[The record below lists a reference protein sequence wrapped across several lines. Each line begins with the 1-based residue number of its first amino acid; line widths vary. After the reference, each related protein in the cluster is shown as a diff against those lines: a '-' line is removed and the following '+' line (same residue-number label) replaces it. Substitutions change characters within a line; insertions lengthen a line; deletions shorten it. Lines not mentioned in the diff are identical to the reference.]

1 MLGNPVRT
9 VSAFTTVI
17 VQCDVRPPASMK
29 IDSELIIGDIAQ
41 LPDGV
46 NQALVSLNLVLSI

>member
-1 MLGNPVRT
+1 MLGNTFWP
-9 VSAFTTVI
+9 VSACTTMI
-17 VQCDVRPPASMK
+17 AKCAVRPPASMN